1 MNHLARS
8 AALAALL
15 LLAACN
21 RVTPENYG
29 KIQDGMTH
37 EEVYAI
43 LGRPDKVG
51 GGGIG
56 PLEMST
62 ESWQGHGQTITLT
75 FGNGKVVI
83 KAIGE
88 SEQPAEAR

>member
-1 MNHLARS
+1 MKPLFTAT
-8 AALAALL
+8 ALTLL
-15 LLAACN
+15 LLAACS
-21 RVTPENYG
+21 RVTGENYG
-29 KIQDGMTH
+29 KIQDGMTR

-56 PLEMST
+56 PLEMSAET
-62 ESWQGHGQTITLT
+62 WKGGGQTITVT

-88 SEQPAEAR
+88 TEKPADAH